1 MKTLLPKSTRIKK
14 DTKMIRYSNNPTKS
28 PKTLTDSPTS
38 PIITTKDVKG
48 LNGIND
54 QSESKEDLQDL
65 DAQDQNDN

>member
-1 MKTLLPKSTRIKK
+1 
-14 DTKMIRYSNNPTKS
+14 MIRYSNNPTKS

-48 LNGIND
+48 LNDIKD